1 MAKKSV
7 TAQTPK
13 NTDVLKINDII
24 NQKIDI
30 PAGHQLTY
38 FPITGAV
45 ASSSVANQG
54 PLLVLDTSPDTYWQ
68 PSDQVAGAHIELQT
82 PNPYECYGVDIKFKE
97 SEGKKFNLKVDILD
111 KEHNRWLTIATAE
124 SSLID
129 DNKYERFHA
138 AQHFKSDTYRVIIN
152 SVFDTATNSIYTQ
165 PKITQVR
172 LFGLVPDAD
181 VAKYKVVEDQECPE
195 GYGKDTGSGQCVKLI
210 PSEIIKP
217 KTVDAHS
224 AVDMGKDEPAGN
236 DPENLLSVNPNDKL
250 TLKGVGSTIE
260 YSLSRTDAV
269 YGVYIHKLNNPPR
282 QYTLLTAFYNGQD
295 KQPFYSFVVDIPDSQ
310 DKYVHILN
318 QPIRADRFVLSV
330 VDNTEP
336 NQWFSLFGLYLIGQP
351 NAGPESPEPEDKGR
365 VKDWGSVDTNPNNW
379 KVVSMKDDKT
389 KFKVVDKDN
398 VNVADNFNTKKGAQK
413 FIDDAIANYKPT
425 EPPVE
430 PPVEPPTQPP
440 IDPNAKVD
448 AQGVVMIYAPKA
460 GGQIV
465 IAKETNEKQS
475 EHNTGKRS
483 SLYSNKPYS
492 ANSGE
497 LTVGFRMNLSDNG
510 EQCAPKLLSGGHTGS
525 GDNDET
531 RQGQCYAVGLN
542 QNGSL
547 HLAKEYPY
555 HPKTPKAYDQIK
567 YLNPNWKSLGSVKDK
582 KVWMKIIYFPVI
594 KDGKTG
600 MHIEWWFDKKGFETQ
615 KLENDFQQMAYAE
628 DFGDWGSKF
637 GPPILENS
645 GVKYKGK
652 ILGFYCRVDTPTKPV
667 EFFNQGQ
674 HELDSP
680 PRKLIGTAPTAAA
693 APQTVTGKTIAAPK
707 K

>member
-1 MAKKSV
+1 MAKKTVS
-7 TAQTPK
+7 AQTPK

-129 DNKYERFHA
+129 DNKYERFQA

-165 PKITQVR
+165 PKITQIR
-172 LFGLVPDAD
+172 LFGFVPDAD
-181 VAKYKVVEDQECPE
+181 VAKYKVIKDQECPE
-195 GYGKDTGSGQCVKLI
+195 GYGKDAESGQCVKSI

-217 KTVDAHS
+217 KTVDCKS
-224 AVDMGKDEPAGN
+224 AVDMGKDEPTGN

-430 PPVEPPTQPP
+430 PPVEPPAGSGFDKNGVKLLFAKSENVDYKVEKDTRSGKNDGIRWNWK
-440 IDPNAKVD
+440 IDGATASEAWGYFRFSKNPVD
-448 AQGVVMIYAPKA
+448 DEVSIKWSEKSHSGSNDVQCYDTGVEIK
-460 GGQIV
+460 
-465 IAKETNEKQS
+465 
-475 EHNTGKRS
+475 TGKVRMRFENPHPQ
-483 SLYSNKPYS
+483 YSGNI
-492 ANSGE
+492 
-497 LTVGFRMNLSDNG
+497 
-510 EQCAPKLLSGGHTGS
+510 GS
-525 GDNDET
+525 GQGAPLNDKWIGYKGVKIP
-531 RQGQCYAVGLN
+531 QA
-542 QNGSL
+542 
-547 HLAKEYPY
+547 
-555 HPKTPKAYDQIK
+555 D
-567 YLNPNWKSLGSVKDK
+567 GSVLIELYQDAGDNETKPSNQWKKIYSHKDTK
-582 KVWMKIIYFPVI
+582 YKR
-594 KDGKTG
+594 TG
-600 MHIEWWFDKKGFETQ
+600 AHPYITIRVDDPAKKGQ
-615 KLENDFQQMAYAE
+615 KDLEEKWLGA
-628 DFGDWGSKF
+628 SK
-637 GPPILENS
+637 I
-645 GVKYKGK
+645 
-652 ILGFYCRVDTPTKPV
+652 
-667 EFFNQGQ
+667 
-674 HELDSP
+674 
-680 PRKLIGTAPTAAA
+680 
-693 APQTVTGKTIAAPK
+693 
-707 K
+707 

>member
-7 TAQTPK
+7 QAQTPA
-13 NTDVLKINDII
+13 NTDALKINDII
-24 NQKIDI
+24 NKVDV

-38 FPITGAV
+38 FPITNAV

-54 PLLVLDTSPDTYWQ
+54 PLLVLDSSPDTFWQ

-97 SEGKKFNLKVDILD
+97 SEGKKFNLKVDVLD
-111 KEHNRWLTIATAE
+111 KEHNRWLTMVTAE

-138 AQHFKSDTYRVIIN
+138 AQHFKTDTYRIIIN
-152 SVFDTATNSIYTQ
+152 SVFDTTTNHLYTQ
-165 PKITQVR
+165 PKITQIR
-172 LFGLVPDAD
+172 LFGLVPDED
-181 VAKYKVVEDQECPE
+181 VKKYRANITKDTVCPE
-195 GYGKDTGSGQCVKLI
+195 GYGLDTGTGLCVKSI
-210 PSEIIKP
+210 PSQIIKP
-217 KTVDAHS
+217 NTVDAHS
-224 AVDMGKDEPAGN
+224 AVDMGTAEPTGN

-260 YSLSRTDAV
+260 YGLARTDAIS
-269 YGVYIHKLNNPPR
+269 GVYIHKLNNPPR
-282 QYTLLTAFYNGQD
+282 QYTVLVAFYNGQD
-295 KQPFYSFVVDIPDSQ
+295 KQPFYSFVVDIPDTQ

-318 QPIRADRFVLSV
+318 QPLRADKFVLSV

-336 NQWFSLFGLYLIGQP
+336 NQWFSLFGLYLIGEQ
-351 NAGPESPEPEDKGR
+351 NAGPEVTEPEDKGR
-365 VKDWGSVDTNPNNW
+365 VKNWGSKDKDPNNW

-448 AQGVVMIYAPKA
+448 AQGVVMIYAPKQ
-460 GGQIV
+460 GGQVV
-465 IAKETNEKQS
+465 IAKETNQKESK
-475 EHNTGKRS
+475 HNTGTRS

-497 LTVGFRMNLSDNG
+497 LTVGFKMNLSDNG
-510 EQCAPKLLSGGHTGS
+510 EQCAPKLLSGGH
-525 GDNDET
+525 GDDNPKE
-531 RQGQCYAVGLN
+531 GVCYAVGVN
-542 QNGSL
+542 QNGTL
-547 HLAKEYPY
+547 HLAKEWPK
-555 HPKTPKAYDQIK
+555 HPTTPKAYDQIK
-567 YLNPNWKSLGSVKDK
+567 YLDQNWKDLGGSIKDK
-582 KVWMKIIYFPVI
+582 KVFMKIIYYPVT
-594 KDGKTG
+594 KGDKTG
-600 MHIEWWFDKKGFETQ
+600 MHIEWWFDKKGLQTQ
-615 KLENDFQQMAYAE
+615 KLENDFVQMAYAE
-628 DFGDWGSKF
+628 DFGDWGSKY

-645 GVKYKGK
+645 GVKEKGK

-667 EFFNQGQ
+667 EFFNQGM
-674 HELDSP
+674 HELTLP
-680 PRKLIGTAPTAAA
+680 PIKLIGNTVPPTA
-693 APQTVTGKTIAAPK
+693 TTSKTNKSTPK